1 MKERQCQEYRDM
13 VSKYSDR
20 KLLQELKSYRK
31 HFQSHSQF
39 YDWTYLNPDDFGV
52 NDRFNIIRDVVK
64 ERGLK
69 EW

>member
-1 MKERQCQEYRDM
+1 MKEKQCKEYREM

-39 YDWTYLNPDDFGV
+39 YDWTYLNPNDFGN
-52 NDRFNIIRDVVK
+52 NDKFNIIRDIVK